1 MKKCRWL
8 GFDFLVRPDKN
19 RDEQKYFKVSY
30 FYTSTIK
37 NTSYEKNNPNISN
50 SPIFQLPKFSTNKKP
65 EPILQ
70 AVVFGVLKP
79 FMKA

>member
-37 NTSYEKNNPNISN
+37 NTSYERLIFLLIRSKYDTNIYLNIKLKAIDYTFKYSIAVFV
-50 SPIFQLPKFSTNKKP
+50 SP
-65 EPILQ
+65 
-70 AVVFGVLKP
+70 A
-79 FMKA
+79 